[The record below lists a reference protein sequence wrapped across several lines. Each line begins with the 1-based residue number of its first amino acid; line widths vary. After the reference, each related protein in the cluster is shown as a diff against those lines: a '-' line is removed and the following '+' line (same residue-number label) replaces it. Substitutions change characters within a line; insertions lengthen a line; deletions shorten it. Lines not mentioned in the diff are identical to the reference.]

1 MIRHQPSVA
10 QVADPTRRS
19 RQRGKGILAMTE
31 ITAHTVKAFDE
42 DMAQLRSLVS
52 RMGGLCETQ
61 IAAAV
66 DALVTRNVEAA
77 RRVVADD
84 VRIDALESEAE
95 ALSVRIIAL
104 RAPLADDLRE
114 IVAALKIA
122 GVLERIGDYAKNIAK
137 RAGALAQSPPI
148 EPVVIVPE
156 MARAVISMIRDVLDA
171 YVDRD
176 VELAR
181 AVCERDRR
189 VDDFYNSLF
198 RSLLTFMMENPQF
211 ITPSTHL
218 LFVAKNLERI
228 GDHATSVGEMV
239 YFAVTGD
246 HLAERAKGDDTA
258 TFSSDA

>member
-1 MIRHQPSVA
+1 MA
-10 QVADPTRRS
+10 
-19 RQRGKGILAMTE
+19 E
-31 ITAHTVKAFDE
+31 IIAHTVKAFDD

-77 RRVVADD
+77 RLVVADD
-84 VRIDALESEAE
+84 ARIDALESEAE

-156 MARAVISMIRDVLDA
+156 MARAVISMIKDVLDA

-189 VDDFYNSLF
+189 VDDFYTSLF

-246 HLAERAKGDDTA
+246 HLSERLKSDDTA
-258 TFSSDA
+258 TFASDS